1 MPLKMHRP
9 MMLVALALVLMGSQ
23 GWAAPPLEQP
33 PMTNYM
39 RSTVGTPDELSPLV
53 PAEAT
58 KVKKIGNQWTCEIKG
73 QPMVYN
79 EAAARWE
86 PQPQKPQSK

>member
-1 MPLKMHRP
+1 MPLKMHR
-9 MMLVALALVLMGSQ
+9 LGLSAALMFLMWGNS
-23 GWAAPPLEQP
+23 WAAPPLEQP

-39 RSTVGTPDELSPLV
+39 RSVVGTRDELSPLV

-86 PQPQKPQSK
+86 PQPQKPQTK